1 MIFSDAY
8 ICHVDLQVMKIGEFK
23 GQKVQDVKKLVQKT
37 MIDKVRNYCTEGGST
52 VNMNWSKT
60 CVKYENCNIF
70 FKLSLFLQCFYA
82 FIIDL
87 KN

>member
-52 VNMNWSKT
+52 VNMN
-60 CVKYENCNIF
+60 
-70 FKLSLFLQCFYA
+70 
-82 FIIDL
+82 
-87 KN
+87 